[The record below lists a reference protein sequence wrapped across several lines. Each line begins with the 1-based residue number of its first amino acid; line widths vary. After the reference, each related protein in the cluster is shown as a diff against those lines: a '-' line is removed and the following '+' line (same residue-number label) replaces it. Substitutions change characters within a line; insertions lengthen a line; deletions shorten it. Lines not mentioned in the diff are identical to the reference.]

1 VSDSDSSIPEVTY
14 KVIPDV
20 SQKARDTIRGTV
32 RISVRVQLNSDGSV
46 LSADLDSP
54 APSQFFA
61 NLALKAAR
69 QWQFAPSAG
78 SSALIRFDFT
88 GTSTSASV
96 SP

>member
-1 VSDSDSSIPEVTY
+1 VPDSDSSIPVATH

-20 SQKARDTIRGTV
+20 SPKARGTIRGTV
-32 RISVRVQLNSDGSV
+32 RINIRVQLNSDGSV
-46 LSADLDSP
+46 SSADLDSP

-69 QWQFAPSAG
+69 QWQFASSAG

-88 GTSTSASV
+88 NASASASV